1 MAGIDET
8 YNSLPPSAHSPP
20 SRTVMLKYFQPLQPK
35 APAAPLAAVPA
46 PIPAAAA
53 APAPAK
59 KKPAAATVVE
69 APEDPVAYKK
79 WLKEEAA
86 KAKAGKASA
95 EAAQRNATRLAEL
108 QAALARAVAAE
119 DYAKAAEIQ
128 PQIKKL
134 TTATAAAPVPVSK
147 SAGKKKEA
155 PAETP
160 EPAPQPSKK
169 QKRRRDE
176 EIDEVQ
182 PVSAEELKT
191 SRGSR
196 LCAQLALEE
205 VKSSKFDDFLEEE
218 SDEESDASFKPDGEV
233 SDQEDDDEDA
243 SESSSERG
251 TRKRKAKAEEAE
263 DDEEDLGIE
272 CILKERAVWDERR
285 DEFDTIYKVRWA
297 SSGEDEWIDEQGVKN
312 TSALKVW
319 KEAERERIK
328 AKKEKRKAEALAI
341 LAAEEE
347 AKRAREGAAVDSFQK
362 EGGEE
367 GKGEEDDSVQEG
379 EGEDDGG
386 EEEGDVYEVE
396 AILAKRTVNDEHGNP
411 IVEYRVRW
419 VGFSRDDD
427 SWEPRENL
435 FDGSLIADFEAR
447 QKLKEA
453 TASAARV
460 PEVVKM
466 AKRFIR

>member
-1 MAGIDET
+1 
-8 YNSLPPSAHSPP
+8 
-20 SRTVMLKYFQPLQPK
+20 MLKYFQPLLPK
-35 APAAPLAAVPA
+35 VPAAPLAAVPA

-134 TTATAAAPVPVSK
+134 QATIDTPATAAAPAPVNK

-169 QKRRRDE
+169 QKQRRDE

-233 SDQEDDDEDA
+233 SDEEDA

-251 TRKRKAKAEEAE
+251 TRKRKAKAEEE
-263 DDEEDLGIE
+263 EEEDSGIE

-285 DEFDTIYKVRWA
+285 DEFDTIFKVRWA
-297 SSGEDEWIDEQGVKN
+297 SSGEVEWIDEQGVKN
-312 TSALKVW
+312 TAALKVW

-367 GKGEEDDSVQEG
+367 GEGEEDDSIQEG
-379 EGEDDGG
+379 EGEEDEG
-386 EEEGDVYEVE
+386 EEEGDVFEVE

-411 IVEYRVRW
+411 IDEYRVRW
-419 VGFSRDDD
+419 VGFSREDD

-435 FDGSLIADFEAR
+435 LDGSLLDDFEAR

-453 TASAARV
+453 TASAARG

>member
-1 MAGIDET
+1 MLKPT
-8 YNSLPPSAHSPP
+8 
-20 SRTVMLKYFQPLQPK
+20 MLKYFQPLLPK
-35 APAAPLAAVPA
+35 VPAAPLAAVPA

-134 TTATAAAPVPVSK
+134 QATIDTPATAAAPAPVNK

-169 QKRRRDE
+169 QKQRRDE

-233 SDQEDDDEDA
+233 SDEEDA

-251 TRKRKAKAEEAE
+251 TRKRKAKAEEE
-263 DDEEDLGIE
+263 EEEDSGIE

-285 DEFDTIYKVRWA
+285 DEFDTIFKVRWA
-297 SSGEDEWIDEQGVKN
+297 SSGEEEWIDEQGVKN
-312 TSALKVW
+312 TAALKVW

-347 AKRAREGAAVDSFQK
+347 AKRARKGAAVDSFQK

-367 GKGEEDDSVQEG
+367 GEGEEDDSIQEG
-379 EGEDDGG
+379 EGEEDEG
-386 EEEGDVYEVE
+386 EEEGDVFEVE

-411 IVEYRVRW
+411 IDEYRVRW
-419 VGFSRDDD
+419 VGFSREDD

-435 FDGSLIADFEAR
+435 LDGSLLADFEAR

-453 TASAARV
+453 TASAARG

>member
-1 MAGIDET
+1 
-8 YNSLPPSAHSPP
+8 
-20 SRTVMLKYFQPLQPK
+20 MLKYFQPLLPK
-35 APAAPLAAVPA
+35 VPAAPLAAVPA

-134 TTATAAAPVPVSK
+134 QATIDTPATAAAPAPVNK

-169 QKRRRDE
+169 QKQRRDE

-233 SDQEDDDEDA
+233 SDEEEEEEDA

-285 DEFDTIYKVRWA
+285 DEFDTIFKVRWA
-297 SSGEDEWIDEQGVKN
+297 SSGEEEWIDEQGVKN
-312 TSALKVW
+312 TAALKVW

-367 GKGEEDDSVQEG
+367 GEGEEDDSIQEG
-379 EGEDDGG
+379 EGEEDEGG
-386 EEEGDVYEVE
+386 EEGDVFEVE

-411 IVEYRVRW
+411 IDEYRVRW
-419 VGFSRDDD
+419 VGFSREDD

-435 FDGSLIADFEAR
+435 LDGSLLADFEAR

-453 TASAARV
+453 TASAARG

>member
-1 MAGIDET
+1 
-8 YNSLPPSAHSPP
+8 
-20 SRTVMLKYFQPLQPK
+20 MLKYFQLLQPK

-134 TTATAAAPVPVSK
+134 QATTTVTAAAPVPVNK

-251 TRKRKAKAEEAE
+251 TRKRNAKAEEAE

-297 SSGEDEWIDEQGVKN
+297 SSGEEEWIDEQGVKN
-312 TSALKVW
+312 TSALKEW

-367 GKGEEDDSVQEG
+367 GEGEEDDSVQEG
-379 EGEDDGG
+379 EGDEDGG

-411 IVEYRVRW
+411 IDEYRVRW

-435 FDGSLIADFEAR
+435 LDGSLLADFEAR